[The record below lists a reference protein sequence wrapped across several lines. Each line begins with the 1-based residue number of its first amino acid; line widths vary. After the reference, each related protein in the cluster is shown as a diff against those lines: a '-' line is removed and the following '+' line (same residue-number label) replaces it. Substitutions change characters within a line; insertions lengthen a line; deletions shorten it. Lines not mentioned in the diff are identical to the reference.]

1 MDIETTDEVL
11 EKAVVA
17 GLNGLDFITSYS
29 TAEIAEAFN
38 GIGPSF
44 LSDEQRKK
52 LSKYLAL
59 FMSAALIHDMRYTY
73 SDGSR
78 YGFNF
83 ANFEFR
89 DNCYALATHAY
100 GFFNWHR
107 YRACFVAWLLF
118 KAVASEVGWLIWREA
133 ARKAGKRTNGTYGTT
148 GTEAAAHLHPLFRTT
163 SSKNTCR
170 NTMGQTRQIRNPSP

>member
-17 GLNGLDFITSYS
+17 GLDGLDFITSYS

-44 LSDEQRKK
+44 LSDAQRKK

-59 FMSAALIHDMRYTY
+59 FMPAALIHDMRYTY

-89 DNCYALATHAY
+89 ANCYALAAQTY
-100 GFFNWHR
+100 GWLNWRR
-107 YRACFVAWLLF
+107 YRAY
-118 KAVASEVGWLIWREA
+118 AVAEALFAGVASQAGWVAYRQA
-133 ARKAGKRTNGTYGTT
+133 FTKR
-148 GTEAAAHLHPLFRTT
+148 
-163 SSKNTCR
+163 
-170 NTMGQTRQIRNPSP
+170 QTKESNEN